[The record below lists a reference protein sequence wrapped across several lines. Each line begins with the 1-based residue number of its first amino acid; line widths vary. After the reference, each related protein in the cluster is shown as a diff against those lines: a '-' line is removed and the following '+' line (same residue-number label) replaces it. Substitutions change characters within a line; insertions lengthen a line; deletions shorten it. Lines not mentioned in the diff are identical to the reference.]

1 MKLAEFTKL
10 PKVLGAGLA
19 SEDGFIIEGQA
30 RFEYDMDKLGA
41 IAARVANRIKN
52 SFNVAS
58 ASAII
63 YTQDNVLFLKD
74 TADGIC
80 FVICQKDAN
89 VGLVKIRLDKL
100 T

>member
-1 MKLAEFTKL
+1 MKMSDFTKIQ
-10 PKVLGAGLA
+10 KVLGAGLV

-30 RFEYDMDKLGA
+30 KFEYDMDKLGA
-41 IAARVANRIKN
+41 IAARVASRIKKSLN
-52 SFNVAS
+52 LDR

-74 TADGIC
+74 SAEGIL

-89 VGLVKIRLDKL
+89 VGLVKIRLNKIP
-100 T
+100 

>member
-1 MKLAEFTKL
+1 MKIGEFTKL
-10 PKVLGAGLA
+10 QKVLGAGLV

-30 RFEYDMDKLGA
+30 KFEYDMDKLGA

-52 SFNVAS
+52 SLSVEK

-63 YTQDNVLFLKD
+63 YTQDNVLFLRD
-74 TADGIC
+74 SSEGIV

-100 T
+100 A